1 MSGLADDNKNWNV
14 LQRDKVLREAGKEI
28 VLCEIVLS
36 SILVL
41 ERRVGNGAVR
51 ICGSR
56 GFVVVTGLTQLQSQR
71 RLVDVI
77 KKRVKIKDNQIE
89 ISRPT
94 S

>member
-1 MSGLADDNKNWNV
+1 M
-14 LQRDKVLREAGKEI
+14 
-28 VLCEIVLS
+28 
-36 SILVL
+36 
-41 ERRVGNGAVR
+41 R